1 LSLWLSEIGSDVRIY
16 GLFSSTF
23 VYILSISNIYF
34 KGASKYVFGFTKVII
49 SLWVFLGIIAFIE
62 VSEKYF
68 KNKIIISNMSE
79 IDKRNF
85 LTLIPVSASIFK
97 VISYAFVSLSILS
110 SVGVNIA
117 PILNVGAIALGIL
130 MFAGSETIKDIL
142 ATLKF
147 FLSRKL
153 YVGSYVKINNFKP
166 GYVTRITIIDTWVES
181 RLNGREITQIIGNGS
196 IHTIVIIEPE
206 KDDAGVSRT

>member
-1 LSLWLSEIGSDVRIY
+1 
-16 GLFSSTF
+16 
-23 VYILSISNIYF
+23 
-34 KGASKYVFGFTKVII
+34 
-49 SLWVFLGIIAFIE
+49 
-62 VSEKYF
+62 
-68 KNKIIISNMSE
+68 
-79 IDKRNF
+79 
-85 LTLIPVSASIFK
+85 
-97 VISYAFVSLSILS
+97 
-110 SVGVNIA
+110 
-117 PILNVGAIALGIL
+117 